1 MSLSSQS
8 NLSPVAGFADDP
20 GHLAAAADA
29 AARAGDWRAAARLYE
44 RSFRSNRRLESAAI
58 SACRCFMRVGDA
70 TSAIA
75 ILSELLADAP
85 RHYTALM
92 ERGRVYA
99 ACGRQQDALTDF
111 RNAGAAAT
119 YKFEPMLELGL
130 LLEDMQHGEGPAVLR
145 GAVAQAGRQGAAAL
159 SEVLRLIAIRRLA
172 RRDGAGALEASNMG
186 LHHATTNRQ
195 DENEICRWLIRQAE
209 ALLML
214 GRTEEAWSAFSASS
228 AATAEDVLA
237 RLGDV
242 SYQHGMMEEA
252 EEVFRR
258 AWLLHPDSANA
269 AFNLGKILST
279 RWKVAE
285 AQAILDRAEHLYRV
299 AGNQPMLAE
308 IGITKAAMHWRSGN
322 ADAAFNA
329 YSALNTG
336 LVGHAEVPASIAMT
350 SLYSDRLSAA
360 EIRDT
365 HRMLFATMGSGARQA
380 GSFVRPPLDGRR
392 LRVGMLGADMKRFHP
407 VNMFMQPVLRELDRS
422 RIEVFFYHCSTGYDD
437 QTHLARQRVEHW
449 HEVAEW
455 SDERLAVQMDRDG
468 LDLLIDLVGHTSTN
482 RAPVL
487 ARRAAPVQAMYLGYP
502 GTTGLPNV
510 DWILGDSIVT
520 PLELDHLYTERVFR
534 LPGTVFCFAPE
545 TDFPPLALG
554 ERTGPIVFGSI
565 NNAPKLNARTLRC
578 YAGVLAAVPQSR
590 LSLRAPSFVDDAAIE
605 HFRAGL
611 RAAGADLGRVDFH
624 PPLPLPEMMAAFD
637 DIDIVLDSVPYCGGT
652 TTHQALWMGVPV
664 VTMMGEGFAARM
676 GASFLSAAGLT
687 DLVATDDAG
696 YLAVAE
702 DLANDRARL
711 ADLRRNLRSRLI
723 GHEAWNVVRHT
734 RAIEDAMFAMAR
746 GGARR
751 DADVQ

>member
-1 MSLSSQS
+1 MRI
-8 NLSPVAGFADDP
+8 G
-20 GHLAAAADA
+20 DA
-29 AARAGDWRAAARLYE
+29 P
-44 RSFRSNRRLESAAI
+44 SAI
-58 SACRCFMRVGDA
+58 S
-70 TSAIA
+70 
-75 ILSELLADAP
+75 ILSEVLAAAP

-92 ERGRVYA
+92 ERGRLYA
-99 ACGRQQDALTDF
+99 ASGRQQDALIDF
-111 RNAGAAAT
+111 RNAGAAAS

-130 LLEDMQHGEGPAVLR
+130 LLEDMQEDEGPAALR
-145 GAVAQAGRQGAAAL
+145 TAIAQAGRQSGAAL
-159 SEVLRLIAIRRLA
+159 SEVLRLIATRRLA
-172 RRDGAGALEASNMG
+172 RRDGAGALEASDMG
-186 LHHATTNRQ
+186 LQHAATIRS
-195 DENEICRWLIRQAE
+195 DENEICRWLIRRAE

-214 GRTEEAWSAFSASS
+214 GRTEEAWSAFSAAS
-228 AATAEDVLA
+228 AATAQDVLA

-242 SYQHGMMEEA
+242 SYQHGLMEEA

-258 AWLLHPDSANA
+258 AWLLHPDSAHA

-279 RWKVAE
+279 RWKVVE
-285 AQAILDRAEHLYRV
+285 AQAALERAEQLYRA

-329 YSALNTG
+329 YSALRKG

-365 HRMLFATMGSGARQA
+365 HKMLFADMGSGARPA

-407 VNMFMQPVLRELDRS
+407 VNIFMQPVLRELDRS

-482 RAPVL
+482 RAQVL

-502 GTTGLPNV
+502 GTTGLPNI
-510 DWILGDSIVT
+510 DWIIGDAVVT
-520 PLELDHLYTERVFR
+520 PPELEHLYTERVFR

-545 TDFPPLALG
+545 TDFPPLAAG

-565 NNAPKLNARTLRC
+565 NNAPKLNARTLKC
-578 YAGVLAAVPQSR
+578 YAGVLSAVPQSR
-590 LSLRAPSFVDDAAIE
+590 LSLRAPSFVDAAAVD

-611 RAAGADLGRVDFH
+611 RAAGADLDRVEFH
-624 PPLPLPEMMAAFD
+624 PPLPLPDMMAAFA

-664 VTMMGEGFAARM
+664 VSMMGEGFAARM
-676 GASFLSAAGLT
+676 GASFLSAAGLS
-687 DLVATDDAG
+687 DLITSDDAE
-696 YLAVAE
+696 YQAVAE
-702 DLANDRARL
+702 TLANDRARL
-711 ADLRRNLRSRLI
+711 AELRRNLRSRLI
-723 GHEAWNVVRHT
+723 GHEAWDAVRHT
-734 RAIEDAMFAMAR
+734 RALEDAMLVMAQ
-746 GGARR
+746 GGAHR
-751 DADVQ
+751 DANDQ